1 MLGVTYSL
9 NSKSKWMKVTVVFSY
24 FLTYVSFIDD
34 GNDVDGFIMQKNYVL
49 WAGAG
54 AGSCSNLLSSL
65 YSRGCG
71 RSREPVLQ
79 AAITRVSDYNVYE
92 SCDPTEAVNL

>member
-54 AGSCSNLLSSL
+54 AGSCSNLFSSL
-65 YSRGCG
+65 Y
-71 RSREPVLQ
+71 SREPVLQ
-79 AAITRVSDYNVYE
+79 ATITHVSDYNVYE